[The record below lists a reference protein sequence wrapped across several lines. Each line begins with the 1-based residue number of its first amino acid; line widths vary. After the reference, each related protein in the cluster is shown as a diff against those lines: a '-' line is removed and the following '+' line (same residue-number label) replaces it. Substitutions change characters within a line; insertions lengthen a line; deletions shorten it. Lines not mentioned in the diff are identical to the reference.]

1 MYMAI
6 HTHTPTHPHRNHW
19 DRGPNFKHDASGPQ
33 RGVPVNGQVL
43 NFKPGGWV
51 EVVVYTQRP
60 IAHGTDVYV
69 HIVCWGGRSR
79 GKETILDSGFDCV
92 NLMVLTNCLI
102 YRTCSARPI
111 PGTTLIS
118 SRSLAQKLTLTPP
131 RDEET
136 RYSVFRVSTCTLGRY

>member
-1 MYMAI
+1 MVRFLI
-6 HTHTPTHPHRNHW
+6 
-19 DRGPNFKHDASGPQ
+19 
-33 RGVPVNGQVL
+33 L
-43 NFKPGGWV
+43 NPGGG
-51 EVVVYTQRP
+51 EVVEYTQRP
-60 IAHGTDVYV
+60 TAHGTDVYV
-69 HIVCWGGRSR
+69 HIVCVGGGGGVAAR
-79 GKETILDSGFDCV
+79 KVDSGFDCV

-136 RYSVFRVSTCTLGRY
+136 RYSVFRVSMCTLGRY